1 MAKKHGVWG
10 IDIGLVAVKAL
21 RCTVGDDPNE
31 LVADRFDYIEYPK
44 MLNQPEAEPERM
56 VREALEQFLSR
67 NDLRGDKVAISVA
80 GQSGLSRFFRPPPV
94 PVRTLPDVV
103 KYEVKQQIP
112 FPIED
117 VIWDW
122 QQLGGTVVDDRIVDA
137 EIGLFAMKR
146 EAVFRAL
153 KPFDDAGVE
162 VDLVQL
168 SPLAVFN
175 YVAHDVLDSIPKLEE
190 VDPENP
196 PESVVVISMGTD
208 TTDLIVTNGIKLWL
222 RNIPVGGNHFTKQL
236 SREMKLTHAKA
247 EQLKRNAR
255 QAEDPKQLFKAMRP
269 VFGDF
274 VNEVQRSLAFFQG
287 LEKNAKIS
295 RLVLLGNSAN
305 LPGLRQF
312 LNQQLELDIV
322 KVGDFRHLS
331 GPEVLTEKSFQEN
344 SLSFAP
350 AYGLCLQ
357 GLNQARL
364 KTNLL
369 PAEIQRER
377 IIRAKKPWILASL
390 SLLMLGMLAGFY
402 FKQSARFSA
411 SDDFRG
417 ADGEVTWKR
426 AKDEGQTR
434 VSLSRQLVQAD
445 KDQKAQLDKINRL
458 STELASS
465 ADKKATWIEFTSA
478 ITQAL
483 PRDPRI
489 NGAEP
494 IDANEIPYE
503 SRTILYVDELETIFD
518 SDIETWQKEI
528 KPIYDAQFE
537 TSLEKLAESS
547 ASVPVQAPTA
557 AAAPPATPGASSFL
571 QQANQASQPAV
582 AIKTGYRVELK
593 GHHYHNSEEDEVVG
607 NSGKSFLLR
616 TLIDKLVNGE
626 MELPGSEEEG
636 GGKFKFS
643 DFGIITPT
651 IVRRSGMPE
660 DYIIT
665 LEEVEN
671 PNAKVAGGSG
681 DKKENA
687 GGDPQ
692 GGNGRPPAGGGAAG
706 GGAPGGGAAGQG
718 DRGNR
723 GGQGAPA
730 GEGRE
735 SSEDSKNGN
744 QFKVRRFNFVV
755 QMAWIPRSPAE
766 RVRAR
771 AERLEREKAEAAAK
785 AAAPAGDAPGVPAGS
800 VPAPGATPGVP
811 PASVPAAPP
820 AAPAAENDDD

>member
-1 MAKKHGVWG
+1 MAKKQGVWG

-21 RCTVGDDPNE
+21 RCTPGDGPNE

-56 VREALEQFLSR
+56 IREALEQFLSR
-67 NDLRGDKVAISVA
+67 NDVRGDKVAISVA

-175 YVAHDVLDSIPKLEE
+175 YVAHDVLDAIPSAEE
-190 VDPENP
+190 LDPENP

-274 VNEVQRSLAFFQG
+274 VNEIQRSLAFFQG

-322 KVGDFRHLS
+322 KVSDFRHLS
-331 GPEVLTEKSFQEN
+331 GPEVLNEKSFQEN

-357 GLNQARL
+357 GLSQARL

-369 PAEIQRER
+369 PVEIQRER

-411 SDDFRG
+411 SDDYRG
-417 ADGEVTWKR
+417 PEGDVTWKR

-445 KDQKAQLDKINRL
+445 KDQKAQLDKLNRL
-458 STELASS
+458 ATELASS

-494 IDANEIPYE
+494 IDPKEIPYE
-503 SRTILYVDELETIFD
+503 DRTILYIDELETVFD
-518 SDIETWQKEI
+518 SNIDTWQQEI
-528 KPIYDAQFE
+528 KPIYDTQFE

-547 ASVPVQAPTA
+547 ASAPVQ
-557 AAAPPATPGASSFL
+557 PPAAGAALPPPSAPGASSFV
-571 QQANQASQPAV
+571 QQAAQATQAAPVNNS
-582 AIKTGYRVELK
+582 GYKVELR
-593 GHHYHNSEEDEVVG
+593 GHHYHNSEEAEVSG
-607 NSGKSFLLR
+607 NAGKSFLLK

-626 MELPGSEEEG
+626 LELPGSEEEG

-643 DFGIITPT
+643 DFGILYPT
-651 IVRRSGMPE
+651 IVGRSGMPQ

-665 LEEVEN
+665 LDEVEN
-671 PNAKVAGGSG
+671 PNADVVGGG
-681 DKKENA
+681 DKKDKA
-687 GGDPQ
+687 GGGDAAS
-692 GGNGRPPAGGGAAG
+692 GNGRPPAGGGAAG
-706 GGAPGGGAAGQG
+706 GAAGQG
-718 DRGNR
+718 DRGNQ
-723 GGQGAPA
+723 GGTGAPA
-730 GEGRE
+730 GEDRE
-735 SSEDSKNGN
+735 TPAEVTDSKN

-766 RVRAR
+766 RVKAR

-785 AAAPAGDAPGVPAGS
+785 AAAPAGDGSGVPAGS
-800 VPAPGATPGVP
+800 VPAPGAPPAVP
-811 PASVPAAPP
+811 PAGAPAVPP
-820 AAPAAENDDD
+820 AAPAAGSDDD

>member
-1 MAKKHGVWG
+1 MAKKQGVWG

-21 RCTVGDDPNE
+21 RCTAGGGPNE

-67 NDLRGDKVAISVA
+67 NDVRGDKVAISVA

-175 YVAHDVLDSIPKLEE
+175 YVAHDVLESIPNSAE

-208 TTDLIVTNGIKLWL
+208 TTDLIVSNGIKLWL

-312 LNQQLELDIV
+312 LNQQLELDIA
-322 KVGDFRHLS
+322 KVSDFRHLS
-331 GPEVLTEKSFQEN
+331 GPEVLNEKSFQEN

-369 PAEIQRER
+369 PLEIQRER

-402 FKQSARFSA
+402 FKQTARFSV

-417 ADGEVTWKR
+417 VDGDITWKR

-434 VSLSRQLVQAD
+434 VSLSRQFVQAD
-445 KDQKAQLDKINRL
+445 KDLKAQLDKINRL

-465 ADKKATWIEFTSA
+465 AEKKATWIEFTSA

-503 SRTILYVDELETIFD
+503 SRTILYIDELETIFD
-518 SDIETWQKEI
+518 SDIETWQKEL

-547 ASVPVQAPTA
+547 ASVPVQPPAE
-557 AAAPPATPGASSFL
+557 AAPVAPSAPLSASIFL
-571 QQANQASQPAV
+571 GKTNQASQPAV
-582 AIKTGYRVELK
+582 GKQTGYRVELK

-607 NSGKSFLLR
+607 NSGKSFLLK

-626 MELPGSEEEG
+626 MELPGREEEG
-636 GGKFKFS
+636 GGRFKFS
-643 DFGIITPT
+643 DFGILSPT

-660 DYIIT
+660 DYMIT
-665 LEEVEN
+665 LTGVEN
-671 PNAKVAGGSG
+671 QNADAGVGG
-681 DKKENA
+681 RQKKDNA
-687 GGDPQ
+687 GGDPKDSTS
-692 GGNGRPPAGGGAAG
+692 RPPAGGSPPGDGAT
-706 GGAPGGGAAGQG
+706 GQG

-723 GGQGAPA
+723 GGQDAPS
-730 GEGRE
+730 GEGKGA
-735 SSEDSKNGN
+735 SEEEKIGN

-785 AAAPAGDAPGVPAGS
+785 AAAPAGDGLGGPAGS
-800 VPAPGATPGVP
+800 MPAPGAP
-811 PASVPAAPP
+811 PAAPPANVPAAPP
-820 AAPAAENDDD
+820 TAPAAGEDDD

>member
-1 MAKKHGVWG
+1 MAKKQGVWG

-21 RCTVGDDPNE
+21 RCTAGDGPNE
-31 LVADRFDYIEYPK
+31 LVADKFDYIEYPK

-67 NDLRGDKVAISVA
+67 NDVRGDKVAISVA

-153 KPFDDAGVE
+153 KPFDEAGVE

-175 YVAHDVLDSIPKLEE
+175 YVAHDVLESIPAAEE

-322 KVGDFRHLS
+322 KVSDFRHLT
-331 GPEVLTEKSFQEN
+331 GPEVLNEKSFQEN

-357 GLNQARL
+357 GLKQARL

-369 PAEIQRER
+369 PVEIQRER

-411 SDDFRG
+411 SDDYRG
-417 ADGEVTWKR
+417 ADGDVTWKR
-426 AKDEGQTR
+426 AKEEGQTR

-458 STELASS
+458 ATELASS

-483 PRDPRI
+483 TRDPRI

-503 SRTILYVDELETIFD
+503 GRTILYIDELETVFD
-518 SDIETWQKEI
+518 SDIDAWQKEI
-528 KPIYDAQFE
+528 KPIFDAQFE

-547 ASVPVQAPTA
+547 ASAPVQPQATG
-557 AAAPPATPGASSFL
+557 AAPPPAAPGASSFL
-571 QQANQASQPAV
+571 QQANQAAQPANV
-582 AIKTGYRVELK
+582 NKSGYRVELK
-593 GHHYHNSEEDEVVG
+593 GHHYHNSEEDEVAG
-607 NSGKSFLLR
+607 NSGKSFLLK

-626 MELPGSEEEG
+626 MELPGSDEEG

-643 DFGIITPT
+643 DFGILTPT

-665 LEEVEN
+665 LAEVEN
-671 PNAKVAGGSG
+671 PNAEVVGGSG

-687 GGDPQ
+687 GGT
-692 GGNGRPPAGGGAAG
+692 GRPPAGGGAAG
-706 GGAPGGGAAGQG
+706 QE

-723 GGQGAPA
+723 GGQGGPP

-735 SSEDSKNGN
+735 TPADAGESKN

-755 QMAWIPRSPAE
+755 QMAWVPRSPAE
-766 RVRAR
+766 RVKAR

-785 AAAPAGDAPGVPAGS
+785 AAAPAGDASGVPAGS
-800 VPAPGATPGVP
+800 VPAPGIPPVAPPPG
-811 PASVPAAPP
+811 APAAPP
-820 AAPAAENDDD
+820 AAPAAGSDDD

>member
-21 RCTVGDDPNE
+21 RCTVGDGPNE

-175 YVAHDVLDSIPKLEE
+175 YVAHDVLESIPNLED

-390 SLLMLGMLAGFY
+390 SLLMLGMLTGFY

-411 SDDFRG
+411 ADDYRGSDS
-417 ADGEVTWKR
+417 EVTWKR
-426 AKDEGQTR
+426 ATDEGQTK
-434 VSLSRQLVQAD
+434 VSLSRQLVQGD
-445 KDQKAQLDKINRL
+445 KDQKSRLQYVNRL
-458 STELASS
+458 STELALS
-465 ADKKATWIEFTSA
+465 ADKKATWVEFTSA

-489 NGAEP
+489 NGADP
-494 IDANEIPYE
+494 IDASEIPYD
-503 SRTILYVDELETIFD
+503 SRTILYIDELETIFD
-518 SDIETWQKEI
+518 RDIAIWQNEI

-537 TSLEKLAESS
+537 TSLEKLAQGS
-547 ASVPVQAPTA
+547 ASAPVQPPTPSA
-557 AAAPPATPGASSFL
+557 APATPGASSFL
-571 QQANQASQPAV
+571 QQQAQAALPVIVNKS
-582 AIKTGYRVELK
+582 GYRVELK
-593 GHHYHNSEEDEVVG
+593 GHHYHNSEKDEIEG
-607 NSGKSFLLR
+607 NSGKSFLLK

-626 MELPGSEEEG
+626 MELPGTEEEG

-643 DFGIITPT
+643 DFGILTPT
-651 IVRRSGMPE
+651 VVRRSGMPE
-660 DYIIT
+660 EYTISLVD
-665 LEEVEN
+665 LEN
-671 PNAKVAGGSG
+671 PNAVVGGGEG
-681 DKKENA
+681 DKQENR
-687 GGDPQ
+687 
-692 GGNGRPPAGGGAAG
+692 GGNPPA
-706 GGAPGGGAAGQG
+706 GAAGQSGRG
-718 DRGNR
+718 D
-723 GGQGAPA
+723 QGAPA
-730 GEGRE
+730 NQDRE
-735 SSEDSKNGN
+735 TPAGAENTKKN
-744 QFKVRRFNFVV
+744 QFTVRRFNFVV

-771 AERLEREKAEAAAK
+771 AERLVQEKTEAAAR
-785 AAAPAGDAPGVPAGS
+785 AAAPARDGAGVPAGS
-800 VPAPGATPGVP
+800 VPASGA
-811 PASVPAAPP
+811 APAAPP
-820 AAPAAENDDD
+820 AGAPETQGDDD